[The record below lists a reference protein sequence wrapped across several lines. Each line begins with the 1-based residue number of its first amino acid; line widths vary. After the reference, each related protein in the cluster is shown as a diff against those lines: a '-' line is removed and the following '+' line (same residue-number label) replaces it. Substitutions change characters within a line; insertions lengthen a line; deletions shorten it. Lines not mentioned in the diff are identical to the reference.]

1 MGSCRR
7 RFVVLGVMVVVSMT
21 PPTRGAAPVVEPVP
35 IASLRRPG
43 PLADVGPDALV
54 VIRGRVAWCVDTE
67 EDGSYAVVQDDTA
80 GIWINVRL
88 ARTRGLWNPAADPA
102 VEADW
107 RALEPGMEVAVTGR
121 RDTSGYAPM
130 ILPTAIRIADRD
142 APRVMPEAM
151 STTAIRLFAGADDS
165 QRVAFSGVLQGYRR
179 QGDAWVL
186 AMGSE
191 GRRFLAHVPADFM
204 PDGPGPFVDGVVRIT
219 GVATSK
225 FTTRGEIMAPFLRV
239 ARRDDVELVEPPPA
253 STDPARV
260 VPLDR
265 LVGFNPNGP
274 DEHRIRTQGVVTHA
288 LPGRMLFVQHGASG
302 VRVETTSP
310 DRFLPGDV
318 VEIVGFVDTSRVL
331 AGIAQAASI
340 REAVVR
346 RIGHEAPPSPIPV
359 QPDEIIETNAR
370 AAALGLTAIPGDYD
384 GALVTFT
391 ARLSEL
397 HRAERGGVLL
407 LSTGKT
413 LLGGLASSVD
423 YAVLSKLEVGSQ
435 LRVSGVLQLQLGSDE
450 LENLEWGVPEVGR
463 MSVVLRSMDDVK
475 VLEQPPWWT
484 RRRLV
489 NALAAV
495 AVALGAVL
503 AWAALLRRQVAVQ
516 SRTLAVEISDRH
528 AAAVEYAATLR
539 ERNRLAANLHDT
551 LLQSLS
557 AIGLQL
563 QSCELADREG
573 AASREQQLGLARRMV
588 DHAVGELRGSV
599 WSLRTFP
606 LKGKSFG
613 EAVEALAGQL
623 ATAAGIRVT
632 VDRAPDMPAI
642 PDSVAGNLL
651 LVLQEAMHNAARHA
665 RSQQIVV
672 SIRRGSSDDHLDVA
686 VADDGQGFD
695 EHAAVGPAEGH
706 FGLHVMRERVERL
719 GGWLELTSRPGHG
732 TTVCAHVRLLRSRNG
747 VRDPSPSPQES
758 AI

>member
-1 MGSCRR
+1 MGSCHR
-7 RFVVLGVMVVVSMT
+7 RFVVLGVVLVASVT
-21 PPTRGAAPVVEPVP
+21 QATLEARPDGQAVP
-35 IASLRRPG
+35 IAALRRQG
-43 PLADVGPDALV
+43 PDADVGPDTLV

-80 GIWINVRL
+80 GIWVNVRL
-88 ARTRGLWNPAADPA
+88 ARTRGLWNPTANSA

-107 RALEPGMEVAVTGR
+107 QALQPGLEVAVTGR

-130 ILPTAIRIADRD
+130 ILPTAIRIPDRD
-142 APRVMPEAM
+142 APRVMPEAIP
-151 STTAIRLFAGADDS
+151 TTAIRLFAGADDS
-165 QRVAFSGVLQGYRR
+165 QRVAFTGVLQGYRR

-191 GRRFLAHVPADFM
+191 GRRFLAHLPADFM

-225 FTTRGEIMAPFLRV
+225 FTTRGEIMTPFLRV
-239 ARRDDVELVEPPPA
+239 ARREDLELVEPPPA
-253 STDPARV
+253 SSDPGRV

-274 DEHRIRTQGVVTHA
+274 DEHRVRTQGVVTHA
-288 LPGRMLFVQHGASG
+288 LPGRMLFVQQGASG

-310 DRFLPGDV
+310 DLFLPGDV

-331 AGIAQAASI
+331 AGIAQAAAI
-340 REAVVR
+340 REAVVQ
-346 RIGHEAPPSPIPV
+346 RIGHEPPPAPIPV
-359 QPDEIIETNAR
+359 QPDEIIETNAK

-407 LSTGKT
+407 LSTGRT

-423 YAVLSKLEVGSQ
+423 YASLSKLEVGSQ
-435 LRVSGVLQLQLGSDE
+435 LQVAGVLQLQVGSDE

-463 MSVVLRSMDDVK
+463 MSIVLRSMNDVK

-495 AVALGAVL
+495 AVALGTVL
-503 AWAALLRRQVAVQ
+503 GWAALLRRQVAVQ
-516 SRTLAVEISDRH
+516 SRTLALEISDRH

-557 AIGLQL
+557 AIGIQL
-563 QSCELADREG
+563 QSCELAERED
-573 AASREQQLGLARRMV
+573 AVAREQQLGVARGMV
-588 DHAVGELRGSV
+588 DHAVAELRGSV
-599 WSLRTFP
+599 WSLRTYP
-606 LKGKSFG
+606 LKGKSFA

-623 ATAAGIRVT
+623 AAAAGIRVI
-632 VDRAPDMPAI
+632 VDRGPDVPPI
-642 PDSVAGNLL
+642 PDGIAGNLL
-651 LVLQEAMHNAARHA
+651 LVLQEAMNNAARHA
-665 RSQQIVV
+665 RPQQIIV
-672 SIRRGSSDDHLDVA
+672 SVRRGPAVDRLEVA

-695 EHAAVGPAEGH
+695 EHAAAGPAEGH

-732 TTVCAHVRLLRSRNG
+732 TEVCAHLRLPRASD
-747 VRDPSPSPQES
+747 VSPDPSSSP
-758 AI
+758 

>member
-1 MGSCRR
+1 MAFRHHLRS
-7 RFVVLGVMVVVSMT
+7 VVLGVVLVTAPSH
-21 PPTRGAAPVVEPVP
+21 GATAGDEPVP
-35 IASLRRPG
+35 IAALRRPG

-54 VIRGRVAWCVDTE
+54 VVRGRVAWCVDSE
-67 EDGSYAVVQDDTA
+67 DDGSYAVVQDDTA
-80 GIWINVRL
+80 GIWVNVRL
-88 ARTRGLWNPAADPA
+88 ARTRGQWNPGADPA

-107 RALEPGMEVAVTGR
+107 RALEPGMAVEVTGR
-121 RDTSGYAPM
+121 RDASGYAPM
-130 ILPTAIRIADRD
+130 ILPTAIRIPDRD
-142 APRVMPEAM
+142 APRVMPEAK
-151 STTAIRLFAGADDS
+151 STTAVRLFSGADDS
-165 QRVAFSGVLQGYRR
+165 QRIAYSGVLQGYRR

-186 AMGSE
+186 AMERE

-204 PDGPGPFVDGVVRIT
+204 PEGPGPFVDGVVRIT

-225 FTTRGEIMAPFLRV
+225 FTTRGEIMTPFLRV

-253 STDPARV
+253 SSESARV

-265 LVGFNPNGP
+265 LVGFDPAGP
-274 DEHRIRTQGVVTHA
+274 DGHRIRTQGIVTHA

-302 VRVETTSP
+302 VRVETTTP
-310 DRFLPGDV
+310 DRFQPGDV

-346 RIGHEAPPSPIPV
+346 RIGHEAPPAPTPV
-359 QPDEIIETNAR
+359 QPDVIIETNAK
-370 AAALGLTAIPGDYD
+370 AAALGLTAVPGDYD

-397 HRAERGGVLL
+397 QRTERGGVLL
-407 LSTGKT
+407 LSTGRT
-413 LLGGLASSVD
+413 LLGGLASAAD
-423 YAVLSKLEVGSQ
+423 YAALATLEPGSQ
-435 LRVSGVLQLQLGSDE
+435 LQVSGVLQMQLGSDE
-450 LENLEWGVPEVGR
+450 LENLEWSVPEIGR
-463 MSVVLRSMDDVK
+463 MSVVLRSTDDVK
-475 VLEQPPWWT
+475 VLERPPWWT

-495 AVALGAVL
+495 AVVLGAVL
-503 AWAALLRRQVAVQ
+503 GWAALLRRQVAVQ

-557 AIGLQL
+557 AIGIQL

-573 AASREQQLGLARRMV
+573 AASRDQQLGLARRMV
-588 DHAVGELRGSV
+588 DHAVEELRGSV

-606 LKGKSFG
+606 LKGKSFE

-623 ATAAGIRVT
+623 AAAAGIRVT
-632 VDRAPDMPAI
+632 VDRGPDVPAI
-642 PDSVAGNLL
+642 PDGIAGNLL

-665 RSQQIVV
+665 RAQRIVV
-672 SIRRGSSDDHLDVA
+672 SVRRGPADDDVEVA

-695 EHAAVGPAEGH
+695 EREVAGPAEGH

-719 GGWLELTSRPGHG
+719 GGWLEVTSRPGHG
-732 TTVCAHVRLLRSRNG
+732 TTICAHVRLPRSRDAS
-747 VRDPSPSPQES
+747 RDPSPAAQEAARS
-758 AI
+758 